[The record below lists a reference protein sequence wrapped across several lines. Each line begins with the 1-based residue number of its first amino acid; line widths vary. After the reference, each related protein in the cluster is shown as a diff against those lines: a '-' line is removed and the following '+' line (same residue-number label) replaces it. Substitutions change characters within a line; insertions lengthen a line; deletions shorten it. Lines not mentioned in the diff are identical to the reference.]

1 MKQLKKDLQA
11 VEKALKALIR
21 KTESIEK
28 KIAKLEKASTK
39 KRKTKDKV
47 RATKKAVA
55 KKDKKISIPYIVF
68 GIMKRSKK
76 SFDADMLTKKT
87 GLKKQQVHDALF
99 KLKKRGMVKS
109 VGRGVYVKN
118 YVKK

>member
-87 GLKKQQVHDALF
+87 GLKKQQVNDALF
-99 KLKKRGMVKS
+99 KLKRRGMIKS
-109 VGRGVYVKN
+109 VGRGVYVK
-118 YVKK
+118 K

>member
-39 KRKTKDKV
+39 KRKVKV
-47 RATKKAVA
+47 KARATKKAVV
-55 KKDKKISIPYIVF
+55 KKAKKISIPDAVF
-68 GIMKRSKK
+68 GVMKRSKK
-76 SFDADMLTKKT
+76 RFDSPMLTKKT
-87 GLKKQQVHDALF
+87 GLKKQQVQDALF
-99 KLKKRGMVKS
+99 KLKRRGLIKS
-109 VGRGVYVKN
+109 VGIGVYVK
-118 YVKK
+118 K

>member
-1 MKQLKKDLQA
+1 MKQIIKDLKA
-11 VEKALKALIR
+11 VNKELKALIR

-28 KIAKLEKASTK
+28 KIAKLEKTSTK
-39 KRKTKDKV
+39 KIKVKVKV

-55 KKDKKISIPYIVF
+55 KKAKKISIPDTVF
-68 GIMKRSKK
+68 GVMKRSKK

-87 GLKKQQVHDALF
+87 GLRKQQVHDALS
-99 KLKKRGMVKS
+99 KLKKRGMIKS
-109 VGRGVYVKN
+109 EGKGI